1 MKRTLLSGVTAM
13 ILTVGVVSAACAGPV
28 SEFEANY
35 RAMYASYRTALFAT
49 NAGDPARATEA
60 LTRFADEWSALTAAY
75 GAAPPPQYADDPLWS
90 ETIAVVT
97 TSVDEAVSSVAAGK
111 LPEAHEILEGT
122 RESFSEL
129 HARNGIET
137 FSDRMNA
144 YHAEMEVILGMD
156 AGALDAA
163 NMPTLLENAGVLAY
177 LAQDVLAAPPPEAEG
192 NDQFAELAGAFDASV
207 AAFVGAVRAADIPA
221 IQAAVANLK
230 PAYSKFFLNFG

>member
-13 ILTVGVVSAACAGPV
+13 ILTVGAVGAACAGPV
-28 SEFEANY
+28 SEFEASY
-35 RAMYASYRTALFAT
+35 RAMYASYRAALFAT
-49 NAGDPARATEA
+49 NAGDPAKATEA
-60 LTRFADEWSALTAAY
+60 LAGFADEWTALTATYA
-75 GAAPPPQYADDPLWS
+75 AAPPPQYADDPLWS
-90 ETIAVVT
+90 ETIAAVN

-122 RESFSEL
+122 RENFSEL

-163 NMPTLLENAGVLAY
+163 SMPALFENAGVLAY
-177 LAQDVLAAPPPEAEG
+177 LAQDVLVAPPAEAAG
-192 NDQFAELAGAFDASV
+192 NDKYAKLAGEFDASV
-207 AAFVGAVRAADIPA
+207 AAFVAAVRAADI
-221 IQAAVANLK
+221 AAVQSAAANLK